1 MTCVV
6 HTLIWLSCFVDQLS
20 GKQEASTEK
29 SAAASA
35 GSAGESAEAAA
46 AAAEEQAESEAL
58 SNDRMLELI
67 RVLRQDKELY
77 ETK

>member
-1 MTCVV
+1 MST
-6 HTLIWLSCFVDQLS
+6 
-20 GKQEASTEK
+20 AST
-29 SAAASA
+29 SA
-35 GSAGESAEAAA
+35 GSAAEESAEAAA
-46 AAAEEQAESEAL
+46 AEEEQAESEAL

>member
-1 MTCVV
+1 M
-6 HTLIWLSCFVDQLS
+6 
-20 GKQEASTEK
+20 K
-29 SAAASA
+29 SA
-35 GSAGESAEAAA
+35 GSAEKSAEVAAA
-46 AAAEEQAESEAL
+46 EEEQAESEAL

>member
-6 HTLIWLSCFVDQLS
+6 NTLIWLSCFVDQLS

-46 AAAEEQAESEAL
+46 AAAEQAESEAL

>member
-46 AAAEEQAESEAL
+46 AEEEQAESEAL